1 MRGKGGRGS
10 LSRIRIRPV
19 RAYSN
24 LQCCRCSFSLSLFL
38 PPLSIFLSLWK
49 VREERRQARNLG
61 ATNSRLAG
69 RPTDPFDH
77 ETCLLV
83 IIARRFASPRGRVPR
98 LVANAG
104 CIIADASMRLARRY
118 RINRNSREPCL
129 FRLYALYTLY
139 THTHAR
145 GYECPFVEALTS
157 T

>member
-24 LQCCRCSFSLSLFL
+24 LQCCRCSFSLSLSSSSVH
-38 PPLSIFLSLWK
+38 LSFSLESTR
-49 VREERRQARNLG
+49 REKAGTKPWGHEFE
-61 ATNSRLAG
+61 TG
-69 RPTDPFDH
+69 RPADPFDH

-139 THTHAR
+139 THTRAR